1 MSKTADLPLAVRVRD
16 FFIENPMLSNSELQT
31 LWEKR
36 HGAIQANVI
45 RTGRSFLRKKFY
57 GDLPV
62 VNGQVSKAGIVRRI
76 LENNP
81 DWTDNDI
88 IEYMSTYGIEA
99 TRSCVSNARFVAKKS
114 RMSVEEVKEE
124 EEAETPIKS
133 DERGYRSKM
142 VREFLA
148 KNPNASPKDV
158 VKSLAKKKIAVSLG
172 LVSVIK
178 YSKKNSGVS
187 PDKNQNA
194 GPRARRMEGDAT
206 VGSYDDIEQ
215 RLDEL
220 IQAADS
226 LGNSA
231 LANSIRHS
239 RRMASVAIV
248 SQG

>member
-1 MSKTADLPLAVRVRD
+1 MSKVAELPLAVRVRE
-16 FFIENPMLSNSELQT
+16 FIVENPTLSNAELHE
-31 LWEKR
+31 LWEKK
-36 HGAIQANVI
+36 HGKIRQNVL
-45 RTGRSFLRKKFY
+45 RSGRSVLKKKFY
-57 GDLPV
+57 GDLPL

-81 DWTDNDI
+81 DWSDNDI
-88 IEYMSTYGIEA
+88 IEYMSAVGVEA
-99 TRSCVSNARFVAKKS
+99 TRSCVSNARFMAKKN
-114 RMSVEEVKEE
+114 VGTQINEEVVDSKIDPE
-124 EEAETPIKS
+124 
-133 DERGYRSKM
+133 ERGYRSKM
-142 VREFLA
+142 VREFLS
-148 KNPNASPKDV
+148 KNPDSSPKDV
-158 VKSLAKKKIAVSLG
+158 VKALAKKRVTVSLG

-178 YSKKNSGVS
+178 YSKKRNGIS

-239 RRMASVAIV
+239 RRMASAAIV
-248 SQG
+248 SQS